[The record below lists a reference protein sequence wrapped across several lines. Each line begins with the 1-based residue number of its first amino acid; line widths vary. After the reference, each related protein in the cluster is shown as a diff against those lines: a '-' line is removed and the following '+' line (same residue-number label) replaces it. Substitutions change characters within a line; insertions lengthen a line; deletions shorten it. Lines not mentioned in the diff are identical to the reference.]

1 MGIRARPWQRRH
13 GRRRLSAV
21 LLVILLAAVPACR
34 IEPVPINDPGP
45 FTAGP
50 WLWQW
55 QTTGRLDTDAPV
67 AVFLL
72 DPVTTT
78 SAETAL
84 LRSRDRRLIC
94 QVSAG
99 SYTGADPDADR
110 FPASVRGRH
119 SDGGVR
125 WVDVRQWETL
135 KPIIADRLRLCLG
148 KRFHAAALTGLDGY
162 AHRSGFRLSYD
173 DQIRFNRRVAELTR
187 SIGLSPGMVGNLE
200 QAAALAPDFDFA
212 VTEECARLGQCA
224 KLLPFTEAG
233 KPVLHVE
240 YGRAPADFCVTG
252 LGYGFSSMRK
262 NRTLDA
268 WRDPCPLN

>member
-1 MGIRARPWQRRH
+1 MGIRSRPPRRGRRH
-13 GRRRLSAV
+13 LSAV
-21 LLVILLAAVPACR
+21 LLVILLTGVAACR
-34 IEPVPINDPGP
+34 IEPVPINEPGP

-55 QTTGRLDTDAPV
+55 QATGPLDTDAAA

-78 SAETAL
+78 STETGL
-84 LRSRDRRLIC
+84 LRARDRRLIC

-99 SYTGADPDADR
+99 TYSSADPDADR
-110 FPASVRGRH
+110 FPASVRGRGTGD
-119 SDGGVR
+119 DGAR
-125 WVDVRQWETL
+125 WVDVRQWEIL
-135 KPIIADRLRLCLG
+135 EPIIADRLRLCRG

-162 AHRSGFRLSYD
+162 AHRSGFRLTYD

-187 SIGLSPGMVGNLE
+187 SVGLSPGMVDNLD
-200 QAAALAPDFDFA
+200 QVAALAPDFDFA
-212 VTEECARLGQCA
+212 VTQECVRLRRCV

-240 YGRAPADFCVTG
+240 YDRAPTDFCVTG

-262 NRTLDA
+262 NRSLDA
-268 WRDPCPLN
+268 WRDPCPIA